1 MATQFRMRLRRGKT
15 ERLAQKAGV
24 RNSFNRDVHQRA
36 QPTPM
41 RMIHNPGIRPPPDE
55 VNNRERLQQ
64 MPTTKRE
71 KEGDPMRCCSSIV
84 RGAEH
89 S

>member
-1 MATQFRMRLRRGKT
+1 
-15 ERLAQKAGV
+15 
-24 RNSFNRDVHQRA
+24 
-36 QPTPM
+36 
-41 RMIHNPGIRPPPDE
+41 
-55 VNNRERLQQ
+55 